1 MIKHFIKYIFI
12 FVVLISLC
20 FISFRYL
27 YTKTTPCYS
36 EEDGKALPIIM
47 YHHISSDNTKLNNYV
62 ISPKQFEEDMLY
74 IKSKG
79 YEPILIKDLLEY
91 VYQGKPIPEK
101 PIIITFDDGNE
112 SFYHYAYP
120 ILKQHNMKAVLSIVG
135 SFTDTYSKNED
146 HNINYS
152 YLTWKQ
158 INELSKSSYVEIANH
173 TYNLHNNEKGRQ
185 GCLPKANENKEEYK
199 NILEKDIKKLQEDIT
214 KYTAKT
220 PTTFTYP
227 FGKFNKDTEK
237 IVKDMGFSAILTCE
251 ERINIIDINNKDFL
265 YRLGRFNR
273 PHNITT
279 EEFFKNILK

>member
-1 MIKHFIKYIFI
+1 MIIKFYQ
-12 FVVLISLC
+12 L
-20 FISFRYL
+20 
-27 YTKTTPCYS
+27 
-36 EEDGKALPIIM
+36 
-47 YHHISSDNTKLNNYV
+47 
-62 ISPKQFEEDMLY
+62 
-74 IKSKG
+74 
-79 YEPILIKDLLEY
+79 LIKDLLDY
-91 VYQGKPIPEK
+91 VYNGKPLPEK